1 MGNIMEKGNWE
12 NRWMGGMAI
21 DECEDKQIMSFIVQT
36 SCKYFQ
42 GRYGRL

>member
-1 MGNIMEKGNWE
+1 MGNIMENGNWQ

-21 DECEDKQIMSFIVQT
+21 GECEDKQIMACIAQT
-36 SCKYFQ
+36 SWKYFQ